1 VTIATETFWLAD
13 RNKDRQPA
21 PQKDSRAN
29 QPGFVVLA
37 RFFDTLCCR
46 CHPERSRWASK
57 ANPLISVLRCAIDS
71 RKIQRYRQ
79 DSWEYLRV

>member
-46 CHPERSRWASK
+46 WRF
-57 ANPLISVLRCAIDS
+57 L
-71 RKIQRYRQ
+71 QRAVNHHEVEEQ
-79 DSWEYLRV
+79 AKTKEFLSS